1 MPHEN
6 DIGFQ
11 LHNLSYLL
19 KRYFERSFASLH
31 MDDNVSRN
39 NLWILGYLAHNSH
52 KDIFQKD
59 IENTFCVRRSTV
71 SKVLRLMEEK
81 GFIRRIDVDYDARLK
96 KIVLTDSGKAVHD
109 MMLHERNVAEQ
120 ILRQNVTNEELE
132 IFFNV
137 MEKFKSNI
145 NHTL

>member
-11 LHNLSYLL
+11 LHNLSNLL

-120 ILRQNVTNEELE
+120 ILRQSVTSEELE

>member
-1 MPHEN
+1 MLHEN

-11 LHNLSYLL
+11 LHSLSNLL
-19 KRYFERSFASLH
+19 KRHCEQSFASLH

-52 KDIFQKD
+52 RDIFQKD

-71 SKVLRLMEEK
+71 SKVIRLMEEK
-81 GFIRRIDVDYDARLK
+81 GFIRRIDVDHDARLK
-96 KIVLTDSGKAVHD
+96 KIILTDSGKMVHD
-109 MMLHERNVAEQ
+109 LMLKEREATEQ
-120 ILRQNVTNEELE
+120 LLRQNVTNEELE
-132 IFFNV
+132 VFFRV